1 MSAHVSAHGP
11 RLGASAGWSAAPQP
25 RSTIPRRP
33 DRGVMRDASPA
44 FEVSTERID
53 GGRVVVSVLGDVD
66 IATARAL
73 ERTLFDVAE
82 HQAGGVIVDLT
93 GCTFL
98 DSFGARTL
106 IASRARLE
114 RSDRSLALVLS
125 NPGVLRILQV
135 THLDEVFE
143 IYPALGTAVDGN
155 GRG

>member
-1 MSAHVSAHGP
+1 MSAHVIAQGP
-11 RLGASAGWSAAPQP
+11 RLGASAASAAQSP
-25 RSTIPRRP
+25 STIPRRP
-33 DRGVMRDASPA
+33 DRRVMPETSPA

-53 GGRVVVSVLGDVD
+53 DGRVVVSVMGDLD

-82 HQAGGVIVDLT
+82 HQAGGVIVDIT

-98 DSFGARTL
+98 DSFGARAL
-106 IASRARLE
+106 IASRARLD
-114 RSDRSLALVLS
+114 RSDQSFALVLS
-125 NPGVLRILQV
+125 NPRVLRILQI

-143 IYPALGTAVDGN
+143 IYPVLATAVDGN

>member
-1 MSAHVSAHGP
+1 M
-11 RLGASAGWSAAPQP
+11 LE
-25 RSTIPRRP
+25 
-33 DRGVMRDASPA
+33 ASPA

-53 GGRVVVSVLGDVD
+53 GGRVLVSVLGDVD

-106 IASRARLE
+106 IASRARLD

-125 NPGVLRILQV
+125 NPNVLRILQIS
-135 THLDEVFE
+135 DEVFE
-143 IYPALGTAVDGN
+143 IYPASGTAVDGN